1 LGSCPWSGTTPASV
15 ASRISF
21 DPTGSSIS
29 EGIGADNASV
39 GCEWSC
45 HPDPEGT
52 PSFGW
57 QPMRN
62 RKRGCVII
70 KNPFPGSMQV
80 SGGRILH
87 SPYLEI
93 LESEALKIIAL
104 GGSS

>member
-1 LGSCPWSGTTPASV
+1 MEWNYTNL
-15 ASRISF
+15 SRVTEILRSH
-21 DPTGSSIS
+21 GESSWSSIS
-29 EGIGADNASV
+29 ECIGADNAHV
-39 GCEWSC
+39 GCEWFF
-45 HPDPEGT
+45 HPDPEGC

-62 RKRGCVII
+62 KDRGLVII

-93 LESEALKIIAL
+93 SELEALKIIAL
-104 GGSS
+104 GGAS

>member
-1 LGSCPWSGTTPASV
+1 MEWNYASL
-15 ASRISF
+15 SRVTDILRSH
-21 DPTGSSIS
+21 GESSWSSIS